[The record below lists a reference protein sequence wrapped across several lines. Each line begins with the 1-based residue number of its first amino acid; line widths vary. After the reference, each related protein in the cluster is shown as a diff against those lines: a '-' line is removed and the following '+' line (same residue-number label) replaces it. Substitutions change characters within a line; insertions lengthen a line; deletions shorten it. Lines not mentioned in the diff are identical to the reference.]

1 MRTPSNISFWISF
14 FEILKSF
21 FISLY
26 TKMVVKKQF
35 ETSRQSMN
43 WQGRELSLEI
53 GKLAVQADA
62 SIRMQMGDN
71 VMLYSTTMEKNPRE

>member
-1 MRTPSNISFWISF
+1 MDFF
-14 FEILKSF
+14 FEILKVF

-26 TKMVVKKQF
+26 TKMIVKKQF

>member
-1 MRTPSNISFWISF
+1 MI
-14 FEILKSF
+14 
-21 FISLY
+21 
-26 TKMVVKKQF
+26 VKKQF

-62 SIRMQMGDN
+62 SIKMQMGDN